1 MFAAYDEVAAA
12 LDEVEAALSTSRF
25 LCGDKVT
32 EADVRLFPT
41 AGRRG
46 VHVRH
51 IRSFTRS

>member
-1 MFAAYDEVAAA
+1 MAAA

-41 AGRRG
+41 ARRRRFH
-46 VHVRH
+46 VHQVPR
-51 IRSFTRS
+51 

>member
-1 MFAAYDEVAAA
+1 MAAA

-41 AGRRG
+41 ARRRRFH
-46 VHVRH
+46 VHHVRFIH
-51 IRSFTRS
+51 SFVTVCS